1 MNTFNARYLRRS
13 RNEEGRTE
21 IVLELSSVRD
31 EVIIEEL
38 QKNALYRLNFSE
50 IKSKKTLQQSHYLW
64 SLLHDISV
72 ARNGELA
79 TSESDW
85 EVYIEA
91 LERAQAKFEYVACLP
106 EAYELLKQQ
115 FRATKIMNEFEHN
128 GKTFIQAK
136 VFYGSSKMD
145 VKEMAKLLD
154 TVIMMAQAEGV
165 ELREISSSGK

>member
-1 MNTFNARYLRRS
+1 MNTFRARFLRKA

-21 IVLELSSVRD
+21 ITLELSSVQD
-31 EVIIEEL
+31 ELIIEEIE
-38 QKNALYRLNFSE
+38 KALYRVSMTPV
-50 IKSKKTLQQSHYLW
+50 KSKRSNDQNRLLW
-64 SLLHDISV
+64 ELLHDISV

-106 EAYELLKQQ
+106 EAYELLKHQ

-154 TVIMMAQAEGV
+154 TVIMMAQDEGV
-165 ELREISSSGK
+165 ELREC

>member
-1 MNTFNARYLRRS
+1 MNINAEYKERKTNENGEVELTF
-13 RNEEGRTE
+13 
-21 IVLELSSVRD
+21 VLKSISDKVKA
-31 EVIIEEL
+31 EEL
-38 QKNALYRLNFSE
+38 QKVLYRISLTE
-50 IKSKKTLQQSHYLW
+50 IRSKKTLQQSHYLW

-106 EAYELLKQQ
+106 EAYELLKGQ

-154 TVIMMAQAEGV
+154 TVIMMAQDEGV
-165 ELREISSSGK
+165 ELREC

>member
-1 MNTFNARYLRRS
+1 MSTFNANYVRKS
-13 RNEEGRTE
+13 RNEDGRLE
-21 IVLELSSVRD
+21 ITLEVNSVHD
-31 EVIIEEL
+31 EQIIEEIE
-38 QKNALYRLNFSE
+38 KALYRVSMTPV
-50 IKSKKTLQQSHYLW
+50 KSKRSLDQNAYLW
-64 SLLHDISV
+64 TLLHDISV

-106 EAYELLKQQ
+106 EAYELLKRQ

-128 GKTFIQAK
+128 DKKFLQLK

-154 TVIMMAQAEGV
+154 TVIMMAQEEGV
-165 ELREISSSGK
+165 ELREIGSSGK

>member
-13 RNEEGRTE
+13 RNEDGHTE

-31 EVIIEEL
+31 EVIIEEIE
-38 QKNALYRLNFSE
+38 KALYRVSMTPV
-50 IKSKKTLQQSHYLW
+50 KSKRSLDQNAYLW
-64 SLLHDISV
+64 TLLHDISV

>member
-1 MNTFNARYLRRS
+1 MNINAEYKERKTNENGEVELTF
-13 RNEEGRTE
+13 
-21 IVLELSSVRD
+21 VLKSISDKVKA
-31 EVIIEEL
+31 EEL
-38 QKNALYRLNFSE
+38 QKVLYRISLTE
-50 IKSKKTLQQSHYLW
+50 IRSKKTLQQSHYLW

-106 EAYELLKQQ
+106 EAYEMLKDQ

-154 TVIMMAQAEGV
+154 TVIMMAQDEGV
-165 ELREISSSGK
+165 ELREIGSSGK

>member
-1 MNTFNARYLRRS
+1 MNTFRAKFLRKA

-21 IVLELSSVRD
+21 ITLELASVQD
-31 EVIIEEL
+31 DLIIEQL

-50 IKSKKTLQQSHYLW
+50 VKSKRTLQQSAYMWALI
-64 SLLHDISV
+64 HDISM

-79 TSESDW
+79 TSDDDW
-85 EVYIEA
+85 VVYIES

-106 EAYELLKQQ
+106 EAYELLKHQ

-154 TVIMMAQAEGV
+154 TVIMMAQEEGV
-165 ELREISSSGK
+165 ELREIGSSGK

>member
-13 RNEEGRTE
+13 RNEDGRTE

-106 EAYELLKQQ
+106 EAYELLKGQ

-154 TVIMMAQAEGV
+154 TVIMMAQDEGV
-165 ELREISSSGK
+165 ELREVSSSGK

>member
-1 MNTFNARYLRRS
+1 MNINAEYKERKTNENGEVELTF
-13 RNEEGRTE
+13 
-21 IVLELSSVRD
+21 VLKSISDKVKA
-31 EVIIEEL
+31 EEL
-38 QKNALYRLNFSE
+38 QKVLYRISLTE
-50 IKSKKTLQQSHYLW
+50 IRSKKTLQQSHYLW

-106 EAYELLKQQ
+106 EAYELLKGQ

-154 TVIMMAQAEGV
+154 TVIMMAQEQGI
-165 ELREISSSGK
+165 ELRSWEYD

>member
-1 MNTFNARYLRRS
+1 MNTFRAKFLRKA

-21 IVLELSSVRD
+21 ITLELASVQD
-31 EVIIEEL
+31 DLIIEQL

-50 IKSKKTLQQSHYLW
+50 VKSKRTLQQSAYMWALI
-64 SLLHDISV
+64 HDISV

-79 TSESDW
+79 TSDDDW
-85 EVYIEA
+85 VVYIES

-106 EAYELLKQQ
+106 EAYEMLKDQ
-115 FRATKIMNEFEHN
+115 FRASKIMNEFEHN
-128 GKTFIQAK
+128 GKTFVQAK

-154 TVIMMAQAEGV
+154 TVIMMAQEEGV
-165 ELREISSSGK
+165 EIYEQS

>member
-31 EVIIEEL
+31 EVIIEKL
-38 QKNALYRLNFSE
+38 QKKALYRLNFSE

-72 ARNGELA
+72 VRNGELA

-154 TVIMMAQAEGV
+154 TVIMMAQDEGV
-165 ELREISSSGK
+165 ELREISSTR

>member
-1 MNTFNARYLRRS
+1 MVLSMNTFNARYLRRS
-13 RNEEGRTE
+13 RNEEGHTE

-31 EVIIEEL
+31 EVIIEQL

-50 IKSKKTLQQSHYLW
+50 IKSKKPLQQSHYLW

-106 EAYELLKQQ
+106 EAYELLKRQ

-128 GKTFIQAK
+128 DKKFLQLK

-145 VKEMAKLLD
+145 IKEMAKLLD
-154 TVIMMAQAEGV
+154 TVIMMAQEEGV
-165 ELREISSSGK
+165 VLNE

>member
-1 MNTFNARYLRRS
+1 MNINAEYKERKTNENGEVELTF
-13 RNEEGRTE
+13 
-21 IVLELSSVRD
+21 VLKSISDKVKA
-31 EVIIEEL
+31 EEL
-38 QKNALYRLNFSE
+38 QKVLYRISLTE
-50 IKSKKTLQQSHYLW
+50 IRSKKTLQQSHYLW

-106 EAYELLKQQ
+106 EAYELLKHQ

-154 TVIMMAQAEGV
+154 TVIIMAQQEGV
-165 ELREISSSGK
+165 ELREI